1 MDNISKHL
9 FATLTALSRAEAA
22 MVANVRRRRYA
33 VRLTSGIYASPN
45 RHWTQDTAQAQ
56 VFDMITSA
64 NIYAVNELGLELD
77 DFTVEVI

>member
-22 MVANVRRRRYA
+22 MVATSRPRYA

-45 RHWTQDTAQAQ
+45 RHWTQDTTHAQR
-56 VFDMITSA
+56 FDLITSA

-77 DFTVEVI
+77 DFTVEVL

>member
-22 MVANVRRRRYA
+22 MVAPSRPRYA

-45 RHWTQDTAQAQ
+45 RHWTQDTAHAQA
-56 VFDMITSA
+56 FDLITSA

-77 DFTVEVI
+77 DFTVEVL

>member
-22 MVANVRRRRYA
+22 MVATSRPSYA

-45 RHWTQDTAQAQ
+45 RHWTQDTTHAQR
-56 VFDMITSA
+56 FDLITSA

-77 DFTVEVI
+77 DFTVEVL

>member
-22 MVANVRRRRYA
+22 MVAPSRPRYA

-45 RHWTQDTAQAQ
+45 RHWTQDTTHAQR
-56 VFDMITSA
+56 FDLITSA

-77 DFTVEVI
+77 DFTVEVL